1 MIRRCASAVECS
13 RSIASGRE
21 VDCGIEPETAR
32 RPDDVVVNRLRDT
45 HERYAH
51 LVELVEMA
59 SVPSPPMHTSASS
72 DILPNISKTR
82 SA

>member
-1 MIRRCASAVECS
+1 MRFGRGVQ
-13 RSIASGRE
+13 SIDRISRE

-51 LVELVEMA
+51 LVELGEMA